1 MAARPIA
8 SGTISFGLVAIP
20 IKLFSPIETA
30 KSIRFNSVHK
40 ECGTRV
46 KYKYYCPTDDRIVER
61 DELTKGYEFAK
72 GQFVLFSSEE
82 LKALQPEATNAVEI
96 TEFVPLTEVDP
107 IYFGK
112 PYYLGPD
119 KGGAKPYRLLAEGMK
134 QTGRAAL
141 GKYAARGKNYMVLL
155 RPFQDGLIM
164 QQLYYADEIRP
175 FSEVPLGDAEVK
187 DVEVQLALQLI
198 DQTASDAFQPEN
210 YEDEARNDVWEL
222 IERKIQGEDIVATP
236 SEEPKAQVIDLMEAL
251 KASLGEASSPESSGE
266 EDEQKT
272 AAG

>member
-20 IKLFSPIETA
+20 IKLYTPIETA
-30 KSIRFNSVHK
+30 KTVRFNSVHK
-40 ECGTRV
+40 DCGTRV

-72 GQFVLFSSEE
+72 GQFVLFSPEE
-82 LKALQPEATNAVEI
+82 LKALQPEATNAIEI
-96 TEFVPLTEVDP
+96 TEFVPLAEVDP

-119 KGGAKPYRLLAEGMK
+119 KGGSKPYRLLAEGMK

-141 GKYAARGKNYMVLL
+141 AKYAARGKNYLVLL
-155 RPFQDGLIM
+155 RPFQDGLVM

-175 FSEVPLGDAEVK
+175 FAEVPLGDAEVK

-198 DQTASDAFQPEN
+198 QQTAADEFQPEN
-210 YEDEARNDVWEL
+210 YEDDVRNDVWEL

-251 KASLGEASSPESSGE
+251 KASLGQAAEADEGE
-266 EDEQKT
+266 ADK
-272 AAG
+272 AATG